1 MRRHLLILVLVAVAT
16 ACGSPDVIGG
26 GGDPAPTTSIDPDQP
41 VGSDGDEPVVEP
53 GPVGSIPEPRPP
65 IEGSVDGEVWVTG
78 ADVRVMESFPVQIV
92 LDVTG
97 DKPTPCHEIFWT
109 VEDDGEV
116 IEIEMISQV
125 ATEQNCAQ
133 VIDPFTIAVPLGS
146 WTEETREIRLNG
158 EVVGSFET

>member
-1 MRRHLLILVLVAVAT
+1 MIFALVMVAT

-41 VGSDGDEPVVEP
+41 VDNDGDQPIAEP

-78 ADVRVMESFPVQIV
+78 ADVRVMESFPVQIM

-125 ATEQNCAQ
+125 ATEQSCAQ
-133 VIDPFTIAVPLGS
+133 VIEPFTIAVPLGS
-146 WTEETREIRLNG
+146 WNEETREIRLNG

>member
-1 MRRHLLILVLVAVAT
+1 MRRHLLVLVLVAVVA
-16 ACGSPDVIGG
+16 ACGSPDVIGSG
-26 GGDPAPTTSIDPDQP
+26 EDPEPTTSIDPDQP
-41 VGSDGDEPVVEP
+41 VGSDGDRPIAEP

-78 ADVRVMESFPVQIV
+78 SDVRVMESFPVQIM

-116 IEIEMISQV
+116 IAIEMISQV
-125 ATEQNCAQ
+125 APEQNCAQ
-133 VIDPFTIAVPLGS
+133 VIEPFTIAVPLGS